1 MRRAKV
7 GGGLEQERPRLPPL
21 ETLSVSQTLY
31 FLPFGQSSP
40 NASNMVETSSGG
52 VLKAWLGEEL
62 ARLLT
67 RSFTDCPA
75 CPQLPFR
82 ALLRLPFSL
91 VASEEEKVVSP
102 PVDTSRFLS
111 AVGRHVHMIH
121 LPGAPNLVTGFG
133 TASATHPGWAWTL
146 VSRGVDWACCP
157 MVVLASPAL

>member
-7 GGGLEQERPRLPPL
+7 GGGPEQEWPQLPPL

-40 NASNMVETSSGG
+40 NASNMVETSGR

-82 ALLRLPFSL
+82 APLRLPSSL
-91 VASEEEKVVSP
+91 VASEKEKVVSP
-102 PVDTSRFLS
+102 LVDTSRFLS